1 MEDKEPLF
9 NDEFNDVVE
18 DSSKTD
24 IDDITDNT
32 EEANAVIEKVEQ
44 NEKEKEDAPDDVV
57 EDDESETDA
66 ESTDN
71 KDDMGNVESDTEEN
85 TGRDSS
91 DEIPE
96 EVKTESTFFYTEDTS
111 IVDDIEHEVIVNDTY
126 LGDTEILT
134 IKDDVTLES
143 VPLDR
148 NTRDTVTLNNPTGV
162 LQYLV
167 LGQEPIEEYTRQLEY
182 VDREFNN
189 IVESIEQ
196 WFTAERLGRYF
207 ELSDSLVVPIP
218 PSSEFEDGPVHLP
231 DAVALQYFQMI
242 RTKVKVQYQQSI
254 LSSIVI
260 DTDKLPKEVVDVLTW
275 ITYLITGDVI
285 DSYISSLTDVETPN
299 NTSKLNV

>member
-1 MEDKEPLF
+1 MEDKELLF
-9 NDEFNDVVE
+9 NDEFNEVVE
-18 DSSKTD
+18 DNGKTD

-32 EEANAVIEKVEQ
+32 EEANAIVEKVEQ
-44 NEKEKEDAPDDVV
+44 NEKEKEDAPDNVV
-57 EDDESETDA
+57 KDDESEADA

-71 KDDMGNVESDTEEN
+71 KDDMGNVESGTEEN

-91 DEIPE
+91 DEAPE
-96 EVKTESTFFYTEDTS
+96 EVKTESTFFYTEDTG

-189 IVESIEQ
+189 VVESIEQ

-207 ELSDSLVVPIP
+207 ELSDSLVVSIP
-218 PSSEFEDGPVHLP
+218 PSSEFEGSPVHLP

-275 ITYLITGDVI
+275 VTYLVTGDVI
-285 DSYISSLTDVETPN
+285 DHYISALTDVETPH
-299 NTSKLNV
+299 

>member
-9 NDEFNDVVE
+9 NDEFNDDVE

-44 NEKEKEDAPDDVV
+44 NEKEKENALDDVV
-57 EDDESETDA
+57 EDGESETDA

-91 DEIPE
+91 DETPE
-96 EVKTESTFFYTEDTS
+96 EVKTESTFFYTEDTG

-207 ELSDSLVVPIP
+207 ELSDSLIVSIP
-218 PSSEFEDGPVHLP
+218 PSSEFEGSPVHLP

-275 ITYLITGDVI
+275 ITYLVTGDVI
-285 DSYISSLTDVETPN
+285 DGYISALTNVETPQ
-299 NTSKLNV
+299 